1 MEIVVILTLKRM
13 GHQGG
18 DDDCVK
24 EQALYQYSNLAK
36 LLGMVTQAITLLLLE
51 RDLSP

>member
-1 MEIVVILTLKRM
+1 MEEVVILTLRM

-24 EQALYQYSNLAK
+24 EQALYQDLNLAK
-36 LLGMVTQAITLLLLE
+36 LLGMVTQAITLLLSE